1 MSMSNAH
8 ANTQGLVG
16 PSGDPQARLRFLLQ
30 LGAEENA
37 RAATLKTITGMPLSA
52 IQKKRRC
59 LPKTI
64 VGPPES
70 EKLPMVGN
78 GRSRLVIGVT
88 LADNHILGH
97 CGSLPYEMLVLDHHL
112 AGLRYAFL
120 LQLVVCS
127 RFTDWLPSA
136 NGAKTE
142 PHLNKWINTASR
154 ALELSLTPWAKLPA
168 PTWAGGAQNGLGY
181 DTFDEWRCGILHWFP
196 TRPSDFEVVHRDVTL
211 PSTAQ
216 AGCIFP
222 ELPEGVD
229 AKDVEWHVVDV
240 DLEALENWSQS
251 IEAKAKE
258 LFASVMKMMETPGES
273 MERVE
278 NLVSNAEW

>member
-37 RAATLKTITGMPLSA
+37 RAASRKTITGMPW
-52 IQKKRRC
+52 KRRC
-59 LPKTI
+59 FPKTI
-64 VGPPES
+64 VGPHES
-70 EKLPMVGN
+70 EKLPMVVN
-78 GRSRLVIGVT
+78 GWGRLVIGVT

-97 CGSLPYEMLVLDHHL
+97 CGSLPYEMLVLDHKL

-154 ALELSLTPWAKLPA
+154 ALELSLTPWAKLPERTA
-168 PTWAGGAQNGLGY
+168 QITLHGGAQNSLGY
-181 DTFDEWRCGILHWFP
+181 DTFNEWRERFLDWIPNLHSKKFK
-196 TRPSDFEVVHRDVTL
+196 VVRGDVTL
-211 PSTAQ
+211 DSKAPP
-216 AGCIFP
+216 GCI
-222 ELPEGVD
+222 LPEGVD

-240 DLEALENWSQS
+240 DLDALVNWSQS

-258 LFASVMKMMETPGES
+258 LFALVMKIMETSGES

-278 NLVSNAEW
+278 KLVFDAEW